1 MNDLLHQLQIAPPSD
16 RHTMAVA
23 AVGSA
28 VLLVVAAAV
37 QLIAL

>member
-28 VLLVVAAAV
+28 VLLVVAVTV